1 MEIESKKKTY
11 NKRRKSNKRNRKV
24 ARHRNGTH
32 GVMNKHQLLEFFGHK
47 FGATEV
53 SGFIAPLLRYE
64 TPFGDEIDV
73 SFIADKNDNI
83 CGVNEGFIVEAG
95 LDRTPFDKED
105 IVIVMNTYRGQNLC
119 LVADTGRVVR

>member
-24 ARHRNGTH
+24 ARHRNGNH
-32 GVMNKHQLLEFFGHK
+32 GVINKHQLCEFFGHK

-83 CGVNEGFIVEAG
+83 CGVNEGFIVEGG

-105 IVIVMNTYRGQNLC
+105 IVIVMNIYRGQNLC
-119 LVADTGRVVR
+119 LVAESGRAVQ

>member
-32 GVMNKHQLLEFFGHK
+32 GVMNKRQLLEFFGHK

-83 CGVNEGFIVEAG
+83 CGVNEGFIIEAG
-95 LDRTPFDKED
+95 LDKTPFDKED
-105 IVIVMNTYRGQNLC
+105 IAMVMNIYRGQNLC

>member
-1 MEIESKKKTY
+1 MEVESKKKTY
-11 NKRRKSNKRNRKV
+11 SKRRKSNKRNRKV

-32 GVMNKHQLLEFFGHK
+32 SVMNKRQLLEFFGHK

-83 CGVNEGFIVEAG
+83 CGVNEGFIVEAD
-95 LDRTPFDKED
+95 LDKTPFDKED
-105 IVIVMNTYRGQNLC
+105 IVIVMNIYRGQNLC

>member
-24 ARHRNGTH
+24 TRHRNGTH

-105 IVIVMNTYRGQNLC
+105 IVIVMNIYRGQNLC

>member
-1 MEIESKKKTY
+1 MEIKSEKKTY

-83 CGVNEGFIVEAG
+83 CGVNEGFVVEAG

-105 IVIVMNTYRGQNLC
+105 IVIVMNIYRGQNLC

>member
-32 GVMNKHQLLEFFGHK
+32 GVMNKHQLLEFFEHK

-95 LDRTPFDKED
+95 LDKTPFDKED
-105 IVIVMNTYRGQNLC
+105 VVIVMNIYRGQNLC
-119 LVADTGRVVR
+119 LVADTGRIVR

>member
-24 ARHRNGTH
+24 ARHRNGNH
-32 GVMNKHQLLEFFGHK
+32 GVINKRQLREFFGHK

-53 SGFIAPLLRYE
+53 SGFIGPLLRYE

-83 CGVNEGFIVEAG
+83 CDVNEGFIVKAG

-105 IVIVMNTYRGQNLC
+105 IVIVMNIYRGQNLC
-119 LVADTGRVVR
+119 LVAESGRVVQ

>member
-11 NKRRKSNKRNRKV
+11 NKHRKSNKRNRKV
-24 ARHRNGTH
+24 ACHRNGNH
-32 GVMNKHQLLEFFGHK
+32 GVMNKRQLREFFGHK

-83 CGVNEGFIVEAG
+83 CGVNEGFIIEAG
-95 LDRTPFDKED
+95 LDKTHFEKED
-105 IVIVMNTYRGQNLC
+105 IIIVMNIYRGQNLC
-119 LVADTGRVVR
+119 LVAESGRVVR

>member
-24 ARHRNGTH
+24 ARHRNGNH
-32 GVMNKHQLLEFFGHK
+32 GVMNKHQLCEFFGHK

-83 CGVNEGFIVEAG
+83 CGVNEGFIVEGG
-95 LDRTPFDKED
+95 LDRTPFDKEN
-105 IVIVMNTYRGQNLC
+105 IVIVMNIYRGQNLC
-119 LVADTGRVVR
+119 LVAESGRAVQ

>member
-24 ARHRNGTH
+24 ACHRNGNH
-32 GVMNKHQLLEFFGHK
+32 GVMNKRQLREFFGHK

-64 TPFGDEIDV
+64 TPFGDQIDV

-83 CGVNEGFIVEAG
+83 CGVNEGFIVEAD

-105 IVIVMNTYRGQNLC
+105 IVIVMNIYRGQNLC
-119 LVADTGRVVR
+119 LVAESGRAVQ

>member
-24 ARHRNGTH
+24 ACHRNGNY
-32 GVMNKHQLLEFFGHK
+32 GVMNKRQLCEFFGHK
-47 FGATEV
+47 FGAIEV

-95 LDRTPFDKED
+95 LDKTPFDKED
-105 IVIVMNTYRGQNLC
+105 IVIVMNIYRGQNLC
-119 LVADTGRVVR
+119 LVAESGRVVQ

>member
-11 NKRRKSNKRNRKV
+11 NKRRKSNKRNRKI

-32 GVMNKHQLLEFFGHK
+32 GVMNKRQLLEFFGHK

-105 IVIVMNTYRGQNLC
+105 IVIVMNIYRGQNLC
-119 LVADTGRVVR
+119 LVADTGRVMR